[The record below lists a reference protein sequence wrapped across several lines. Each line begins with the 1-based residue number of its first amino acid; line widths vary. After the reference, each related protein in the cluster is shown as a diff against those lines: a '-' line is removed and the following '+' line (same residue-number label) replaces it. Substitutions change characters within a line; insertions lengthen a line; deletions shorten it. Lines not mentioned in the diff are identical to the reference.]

1 MILDD
6 KRLKFI
12 CLCAFMNREIEIL
25 EEREKNNEGENC
37 IDDNDG
43 FVRDTLKKIQNRM
56 NEKFYNKKALILLR
70 PRFPK
75 VEFYYNL
82 IESIISRHVKKDEK
96 WIPSIV
102 ILSSIQEYSLRGYT
116 LFDDIDFN
124 SCIDRFIND
133 KRAEHKFNMEIALD
147 IVETLA
153 GVKVPKKFQ
162 YKKKNNRR
170 VS

>member
-1 MILDD
+1 MIFDD
-6 KRLKFI
+6 KRLRFI
-12 CLCAFMNREIEIL
+12 CLCAFMNRELEIH
-25 EEREKNNEGENC
+25 EEREKNKEGEDC
-37 IDDNDG
+37 IDDSDG
-43 FVRDTLKKIQNRM
+43 LVRNTLKKIQTRL
-56 NEKFYNKKALILLR
+56 NEKFYNKKALLLLG

-75 VEFYYNL
+75 VQFYYDL
-82 IESIISRHVKKDEK
+82 IYEVISNHVKKDEK

-133 KRAEHKFNMEIALD
+133 KRAEHKFNMQIALD

-153 GVKVPKKFQ
+153 NAKVPKKFH
-162 YKKKNNRR
+162 YKKKTKKRA
-170 VS
+170 S